1 MSEEIMIIEGE
12 ENEEAR
18 EVVFE
23 EALEAILFAAG
34 EPVAVERICLTL
46 EADKATVEAVCQRL
60 AEQKNALSAYIFR
73 IFKVIK

>member
-34 EPVAVERICLTL
+34 HPIPYATL
-46 EADKATVEAVCQRL
+46 A
-60 AEQKNALSAYIFR
+60 R
-73 IFKVIK
+73 IFEMTPSREKDLVFEYSLKYNEPEIPRGVILLT